1 VISAVLPVLLALCK
15 GSHPLKDFLQ
25 LSFAGLALG
34 SLYALVALGFVI
46 IYKATGVINFAQG
59 GLVVLGGYLAYNAH
73 NTWSVPFYLS
83 IPLAMVLCALVG
95 ASVERTVL
103 RRMVGQP
110 VFAVI
115 MVTIGLLFIIEQVV
129 TGVWGFNRL
138 AMGDP
143 WGIHKFTVGGVVL
156 SVVSLWTIV
165 LAGVV
170 MLAFFLFFRYSRLGV
185 AMRAT
190 AFDQEAAI
198 ANGISARRIFAL
210 SWAIAGAVATLAG
223 VLLASGGAGINPDI
237 EFVALLAFPAI
248 ILGGLDSPTG
258 AVVGGIIIGITQTI
272 TAGYQPDCATFLGSG
287 FSAVMPYVVMI
298 IILLIKPYG
307 LFGTREVRRV

>member
-1 VISAVLPVLLALCK
+1 MALVLALCN

-25 LSFAGLALG
+25 LGFAGLALG
-34 SLYALVALGFVI
+34 SMYALVALGFVI

-59 GLVVLGGYLAYNAH
+59 GLVVLGGYLTYNVH
-73 NTWSVPFYLS
+73 QTWGVPFYLA
-83 IPLAMVLCALVG
+83 IPIAMVLCALVG
-95 ASVERTVL
+95 AAVERTVL

-115 MVTIGLLFIIEQVV
+115 MLTIGLLFIIEQVV
-129 TGVWGFNRL
+129 TGVWGFSTLR
-138 AMGDP
+138 MGDP

-156 SVVSLWTIV
+156 SVVSLWTII
-165 LAGVV
+165 LTALV
-170 MLAFFLFFRYSRLGV
+170 MAAFFVFFRYSRMGV

-223 VLLASGGAGINPDI
+223 VLLSSGGAGINPNI

-248 ILGGLDSPTG
+248 ILGGLDSPGG
-258 AVVGGIIIGITQTI
+258 AVIGGIIIGITQTL
-272 TAGYQPDCATFLGSG
+272 TAGYQPDCAAWLGSG
-287 FSAVMPYVVMI
+287 FDQVMPYVVMI
-298 IILLIKPYG
+298 AILLVRPYG